1 MVAPECRL
9 NDDTGD
15 MAEARSRRTRW
26 CALTIVGLVTALLC
40 VGVVAVFVDTPAAP
54 LGLTA
59 SVAMTLG
66 LFAAILLGIGM
77 ARLILRKD
85 R

>member
-1 MVAPECRL
+1 MVETP
-9 NDDTGD
+9 N
-15 MAEARSRRTRW
+15 RRPRRG
-26 CALTIVGLVTALLC
+26 ALAVVGMVTALLC

-66 LFAAILLGIGM
+66 LAAAVLLGIGI
-77 ARLILRKD
+77 ARLVLRRRD
-85 R
+85 RDR